1 MGWFKSIRKKL
12 LASTPTYDGVG
23 GGRRAVSWSVGNPGA
38 VGGAPTSKVILDA
51 TSNAIFPDISELDRS
66 GGRVNL
72 RKVHVSVQTPD
83 TDTYLGCN
91 VIVAVLANVPNA
103 GVGVFDAMV
112 MVLAPN

>member
-1 MGWFKSIRKKL
+1 MAILTGDIKL
-12 LASTPTYDGVG
+12 VASQVMLDVPEG
-23 GGRRAVSWSVGNPGA
+23 
-38 VGGAPTSKVILDA
+38 GGAPTSKVILDA

-91 VIVAVLANVPNA
+91 VIVADPPSDPNVS
-103 GVGVFDAMV
+103 VTLFSTKEIFDRRDSAKKRV
-112 MVLAPN
+112 EAYLAPGPA